1 MFNKIWDQSS
11 VSEEKPEEPMKTKEE
26 KIPFSTE
33 KELILL
39 VIDRCYG
46 GHSPVV
52 GEPISEIYHKSAP
65 EEWKR
70 NSKYFD
76 AAHSR
81 GESFR
86 SWDYTKLEY
95 LADHCDDEDILRALF
110 ESGKVK
116 EKCSVIQ
123 YFIDNVNLPD
133 DIIIK
138 LCEKHRSC
146 EYTLM
151 RMQETEYKYITE
163 ETRAK
168 IDAAYVEYQAK
179 IRKEKEDETK
189 QKLTAF
195 LTTAAAT
202 KSVLTGNSIDD
213 VVEQTITSDVDDV
226 VLDYMNKLFGK

>member
-1 MFNKIWDQSS
+1 
-11 VSEEKPEEPMKTKEE
+11 MKTKEE

-33 KELILL
+33 KELILT
-39 VIDRCYG
+39 VIDKSYG
-46 GHSPVV
+46 FTTYSDH
-52 GEPISEIYHKSAP
+52 SEIYHESAP
-65 EEWKR
+65 KEWKT

-76 AAHSR
+76 TKHSR
-81 GESFR
+81 GDSYR
-86 SWDYTKLEY
+86 RWDSTKLEY
-95 LADHCDDEDILRALF
+95 LADNCDDEDILRALF

-116 EKCSVIQ
+116 DQSFMIN

-138 LCEKHRSC
+138 LCEKHRWC

-151 RMQETEYKYITE
+151 RMQETKYKYITE

-168 IDAAYVEYQAK
+168 IDVAYVEYQAE
-179 IRKEKEDETK
+179 IRKKKEDKTK

-195 LTTAAAT
+195 LITAAAT

-213 VVEQTITSDVDDV
+213 VVEQTITSDIDDDV
-226 VLDYMNKLFGK
+226 LGYMNRLFNK

>member
-1 MFNKIWDQSS
+1 
-11 VSEEKPEEPMKTKEE
+11 MKTKEE

-39 VIDRCYG
+39 VIDKSYG
-46 GHSPVV
+46 FDTCSDH
-52 GEPISEIYHKSAP
+52 SEIYHNSAP
-65 EEWKR
+65 KEWKR

-76 AAHSR
+76 TEHSR
-81 GESFR
+81 GISYR
-86 SWDYTKLEY
+86 AWDSTKLEY

-116 EKCSVIQ
+116 DKYFTIK
-123 YFIDNVNLPD
+123 YFIHNVNLPD

-146 EYTLM
+146 DYTLE

-168 IDAAYVEYQAK
+168 IDAAYVEYQAE

-202 KSVLTGNSIDD
+202 KSVLTGSSIDD
-213 VVEQTITSDVDDV
+213 VVEQTITSDVDDD
-226 VLDYMNKLFGK
+226 VLDYMNQLFNK

>member
-1 MFNKIWDQSS
+1 
-11 VSEEKPEEPMKTKEE
+11 MKTKEE

-33 KELILL
+33 KELIFNM
-39 VIDRCYG
+39 IDKSYG
-46 GHSPVV
+46 FTTCSDR
-52 GEPISEIYHKSAP
+52 SEIYHESAP
-65 EEWKR
+65 KEWKT

-76 AAHSR
+76 TEHSR
-81 GESFR
+81 GDSYR
-86 SWDYTKLEY
+86 RWDSTKLEY

-110 ESGKVK
+110 ESSKVEDK
-116 EKCSVIQ
+116 YYMIN

-151 RMQETEYKYITE
+151 RMQETKYKYITE

-168 IDAAYVEYQAK
+168 IDAAYVEYQAE
-179 IRKEKEDETK
+179 IRKKKEDKTK

-195 LTTAAAT
+195 LITAAAT

-213 VVEQTITSDVDDV
+213 VVEQTITSDVDDD
-226 VLDYMNKLFGK
+226 VLGYMNRLFNK

>member
-1 MFNKIWDQSS
+1 
-11 VSEEKPEEPMKTKEE
+11 MKTKEE
-26 KIPFSTE
+26 KITFSTE

-46 GHSPVV
+46 TRYDVSILSST
-52 GEPISEIYHKSAP
+52 ISQLYHNNAP
-65 EEWKR
+65 DEWKR

-76 AAHSR
+76 IEYSM
-81 GESFR
+81 GLSYR
-86 SWDYTKLEY
+86 SWDSSKLEY

-138 LCEKHRSC
+138 LCEKHRTC
-146 EYTLM
+146 EYTLK
-151 RMQETEYKYITE
+151 RMQETEYKYISE
-163 ETRAK
+163 ETKAK
-168 IDAAYVEYQAK
+168 IDDLVATWDIV
-179 IRKEKEDETK
+179 IRKEKEYETK

-213 VVEQTITSDVDDV
+213 VVEQTITSDVDDA
-226 VLDYMNKLFGK
+226 VLDYMNQLFNK

>member
-11 VSEEKPEEPMKTKEE
+11 VSKEKPMKTEEE
-26 KIPFSTE
+26 KISFSTE

-39 VIDRCYG
+39 VIDRCYDDRY
-46 GHSPVV
+46 S
-52 GEPISEIYHKSAP
+52 ISYSSTESKIYHKIAP
-65 EEWKR
+65 KEWKT

-76 AAHSR
+76 TKHSR
-81 GESFR
+81 GDSYR
-86 SWDYTKLEY
+86 SWDYIKLQY

-116 EKCSVIQ
+116 DESSFIR

-146 EYTLM
+146 GYTLEK
-151 RMQETEYKYITE
+151 MQETEYKYISE
-163 ETRAK
+163 ETKAK
-168 IDAAYVEYQAK
+168 IDALVAEWDAAK
-179 IRKEKEDETK
+179 RKKKEEETK

-202 KSVLTGNSIDD
+202 KSVLTGSSIDD
-213 VVEQTITSDVDDV
+213 VVEQTITSDVDDA
-226 VLDYMNKLFGK
+226 VLDYMNKLFDK

>member
-1 MFNKIWDQSS
+1 MFNKIWNQSS
-11 VSEEKPEEPMKTKEE
+11 VSEEKPEKPEEPMKTKEE

-39 VIDRCYG
+39 MIDKSYG
-46 GHSPVV
+46 FGSFSDH
-52 GEPISEIYHKSAP
+52 SEIYHESAP
-65 EEWKR
+65 KEWKR

-76 AAHSR
+76 TEHSR
-81 GESFR
+81 GQSFR
-86 SWDYTKLEY
+86 SWDSAKLEY

-110 ESGKVK
+110 ESGKV
-116 EKCSVIQ
+116 EDRNSIIR
-123 YFIDNVNLPD
+123 YFIGNVNLPD

-146 EYTLM
+146 EYTLI
-151 RMQETEYKYITE
+151 RMQKTEYKYITE

-168 IDAAYVEYQAK
+168 IDVAYAEYQAEK
-179 IRKEKEDETK
+179 RKKKENKTK

-213 VVEQTITSDVDDV
+213 VVEQTITSDVDDT
-226 VLDYMNKLFGK
+226 VLDYMNILFDK

>member
-11 VSEEKPEEPMKTKEE
+11 VSEEKPKEPMKTEEE

-33 KELILL
+33 KELILYM
-39 VIDRCYG
+39 IDKSYDR
-46 GHSPVV
+46 
-52 GEPISEIYHKSAP
+52 SEIYDKYAP
-65 EEWKR
+65 KEWKR

-76 AAHSR
+76 TEYSM
-81 GESFR
+81 GISFR
-86 SWDYTKLEY
+86 SWDSAKLKY

-110 ESGKVK
+110 ESGKV
-116 EKCSVIQ
+116 EDESFLSR
-123 YFIDNVNLPD
+123 YFIGNVNLPD

-138 LCEKHRSC
+138 LCEKHLSC
-146 EYTLM
+146 EYTLK

-213 VVEQTITSDVDDV
+213 VVEQTITSDVDDT
-226 VLDYMNKLFGK
+226 VLDYMNQLFNK